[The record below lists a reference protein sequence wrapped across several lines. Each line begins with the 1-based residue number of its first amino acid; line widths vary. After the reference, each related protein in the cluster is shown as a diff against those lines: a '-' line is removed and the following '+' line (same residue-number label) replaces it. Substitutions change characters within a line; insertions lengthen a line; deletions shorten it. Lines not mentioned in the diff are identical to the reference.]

1 MLGEA
6 KRLPEN
12 RRVTRQTSS
21 RHSRNLE
28 ALAPPPRYSTW
39 PQRPAQAAALW
50 NEPGAG
56 RRSSARQAFSLVQ
69 SRKS

>member
-6 KRLPEN
+6 KRLLEN

-39 PQRPAQAAALW
+39 HHRPAQAAALW

-56 RRSSARQAFSLVQ
+56 RRSSARQAFSLV
-69 SRKS
+69 